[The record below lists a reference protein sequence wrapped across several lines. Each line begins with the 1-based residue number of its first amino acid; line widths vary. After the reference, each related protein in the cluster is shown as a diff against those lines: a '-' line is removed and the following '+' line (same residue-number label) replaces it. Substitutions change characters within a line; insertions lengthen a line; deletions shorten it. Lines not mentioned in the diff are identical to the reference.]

1 VRRRKGCGAPSWY
14 KKGKAV
20 IGRLIYF
27 VVQFTVVVA
36 LTIGGSAAYII
47 HDKGMTYARSPYF
60 LEDLQPAYPMALIA
74 AGLVS
79 LVWICYQLTKK
90 SLEREPF
97 DPDTY

>member
-1 VRRRKGCGAPSWY
+1 M
-14 KKGKAV
+14 

-27 VVQFTVVVA
+27 VLQFVVVAA
-36 LTIGGSAAYII
+36 LTIGGTAAYII
-47 HDKGMTYARSPYF
+47 HDKGMVYAHSAFF
-60 LEDLQPAYPMALIA
+60 LEDMRPAYPMALIA